1 MAWLLRASFES
12 IVFDDCEPRIEN
24 NVFALSVISQRPFD
38 RYTMGKKSKR
48 GVVKTGA
55 KPHAAAGKG
64 RSGRS
69 GSVSEDGRSVASQ
82 DDHRSVDSAPIGP
95 KPVISKP
102 PGNVAYSLP
111 PQLSTNGG
119 DQNNKDSSVYAS
131 IPIKTTPAPVAKA
144 PKAAAAVPAPKAAAA
159 VPAPKA
165 AATEKNGVWS
175 GNLRDA
181 VKADAEGP
189 AVLDVT
195 MNEDEDAPTEPK
207 VAASVDEP
215 VVQSRGFSLT
225 EPAPKEAKSEK
236 NECACVIL

>member
-1 MAWLLRASFES
+1 
-12 IVFDDCEPRIEN
+12 
-24 NVFALSVISQRPFD
+24 
-38 RYTMGKKSKR
+38 MGKKSKR

-82 DDHRSVDSAPIGP
+82 DSAPTGP
-95 KPVISKP
+95 KPVVSKP

-131 IPIKTTPAPVAKA
+131 IPIKTAPAPVAKA
-144 PKAAAAVPAPKAAAA
+144 PAPAVKAPAPVAKAPKAAAA

-195 MNEDEDAPTEPK
+195 MNEDEDGPAEPK
-207 VAASVDEP
+207 VAAPAAAAVTEP
-215 VVQSRGFSLT
+215 VVQSRSFSLT